1 MHMQARQTLLF
12 ALRDAVKPHTK
23 AKNIGLISRQDLAQ
37 SAPLLAVLES
47 PLLFSLMQELMVRA
61 SAHVSLHMTH
71 LRGCISMAPP
81 SAQAVYVVMTAFV
94 EV

>member
-12 ALRDAVKPHTK
+12 ALRDAVKPHVK
-23 AKNIGLISRQDLAQ
+23 AKNIGLISRQDLAR

-61 SAHVSLHMTH
+61 SAH
-71 LRGCISMAPP
+71 GCINMVPP
-81 SAQAVYVVMTAFV
+81 SAQAVHVVMTASV
-94 EV
+94 KV